1 MKLRNNIIILCTLF
15 LCVGIF
21 ISDQLPSKF
30 LFLFA
35 TFNLVLFF
43 LGFYFW
49 KIKVKKT
56 LSTLFLT
63 TSIFLII
70 GFSLHHFS
78 KIQIT
83 KNKKYLN
90 KVIECKAII
99 ESSSFTNAGNV
110 KLQLKTV
117 FVYTNNKFHNEEI
130 KFLAY
135 VKNKKINVNQN
146 DTIYLKS
153 ELKSFQIYNNPW
165 EFDFGKFNERKSI
178 IGYIFLNDG
187 NYLLKK
193 GGFYYLD
200 NNSIRGKLNF
210 LLSTV
215 LSGQEL
221 EVCKAF
227 LWGEREGVSDEVI
240 DAFSNTGTIHI
251 LAVSGLHVGILFA
264 IVILICKFFSR
275 WINKKQATIISILI
289 AWFYAYITGFSPSI
303 LRSVIVFSLIF
314 YNDLTEKRRN
324 ELMLMALSAITLLI
338 YDTNY
343 LFDLGFQLTYSA
355 LIGIYVFYPYF
366 KNIYKIK
373 NKVVDYFY
381 SPMMLGFSA
390 QLTTLP
396 IILFNFHQ
404 FPNYFTITNLLLV
417 PFSFLIISLGL
428 AFYVF
433 SFSSFLK
440 IIFGKALFFVV
451 HFMISIVAF
460 FDDLPFSVAKQFDFN
475 SLDFSVY
482 SCILIYLFIILKI
495 RNKKQLVVF
504 CYISISFCGYIQY
517 KRYSSISDSFI
528 AKVGNSNTILA
539 KNNTKVYYLTK
550 NKSKK
555 DFELKRIEKYYQLD
569 FKFITYNKKQK
580 LIINSLNL
588 PFKYKSIQENNFQI
602 LKKL

>member
-35 TFNLVLFF
+35 AFNLVLFF

-63 TSIFLII
+63 TSILLII
-70 GFSLHHFS
+70 GFTLHQFS
-78 KIQIT
+78 KIKIA
-83 KNKKYLN
+83 NGKKYLN
-90 KVIECKAII
+90 EVIECKAIV
-99 ESSSFTNAGNV
+99 ESSSFTNSGNV
-110 KLQLKTV
+110 KLQLKSV
-117 FVYTNNKFHNEEI
+117 FVNKDYEAYNQQI

-135 VKNKKINVNQN
+135 VKNKKIKVNQN
-146 DTIYLKS
+146 DTIYLKA
-153 ELKSFQIYNNPW
+153 ELKPFTFYNNPW

-178 IGYIFLNDG
+178 IGFVFLNEE
-187 NYLLKK
+187 NYKLKK
-193 GGFYYLD
+193 GDVSYLD
-200 NNSIRGKLNF
+200 NNSIREKFNF

-227 LWGEREGVSDEVI
+227 LWGEREGVSDEVL

-264 IVILICKFFSR
+264 IIIHICKYFSR

-289 AWFYAYITGFSPSI
+289 AWLYAYITGFSPSI

-324 ELMLMALSAITLLI
+324 ELMLMALSAMSLLV
-338 YDTNY
+338 YDPNY
-343 LFDLGFQLTYSA
+343 LFDLGFQLTYAA
-355 LIGIYVFYPYF
+355 LIGIYVFYPHF
-366 KNIYKIK
+366 KNIYRIE

-404 FPNYFTITNLLLV
+404 FPNYFTVTNLLLV

-433 SFSSFLK
+433 SFSSLLK
-440 IIFGKALFFVV
+440 IILGKALFLVV

-460 FDDLPFSVAKQFDFN
+460 FDDLPFSVAKQFDF
-475 SLDFSVY
+475 SSVDF
-482 SCILIYLFIILKI
+482 LIYIILMI
-495 RNKKQLVVF
+495 FFFIVLRSRNKKQLVVF
-504 CYISISFCGYIQY
+504 CFISISFCGYIQF
-517 KRYSSISDSFI
+517 KRFQSLDNSYL
-528 AKVGNSNTILA
+528 ARVGNGNVFIS
-539 KNNTKVYYLTK
+539 KNNTNVYYFVDSK
-550 NKSKK
+550 FKKKSEISRVQKFYQSN
-555 DFELKRIEKYYQLD
+555 FELIDLKP
-569 FKFITYNKKQK
+569 NQK
-580 LIINSLNL
+580 LTVNKYRVISI
-588 PFKYKSIQENNFQI
+588 PFYERDNKFQI
-602 LKKL
+602 LKKC